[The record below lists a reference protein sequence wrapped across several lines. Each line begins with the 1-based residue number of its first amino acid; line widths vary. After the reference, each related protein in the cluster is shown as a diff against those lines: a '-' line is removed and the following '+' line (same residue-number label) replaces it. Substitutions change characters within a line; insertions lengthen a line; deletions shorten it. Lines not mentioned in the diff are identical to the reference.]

1 MLLTQQVLNGI
12 VLGAG
17 YALVAVGI
25 TLVLRVLD
33 IVNFAHGDLY
43 MLGGLGLFFGTTQ
56 LGLPYVLAGALSIV
70 AVSIVALIQLRLV
83 RSVMR
88 AEPFNVI
95 LATFA
100 LSVVISN
107 LTNVYLDGSAASVD
121 APVSGFIRVGGV
133 GLSAQRL
140 LVLVVTAL
148 LFTGLVLALGHTR
161 MGRQVRAVAQN
172 PLGALVSGIRVE
184 SIRARVFVGAGAV
197 AALGGVL
204 LTPIVQ
210 VSPTAGL
217 GVMLKGF
224 VVIILGGLGSV
235 PGAVVGGLAL
245 GVIEAIGGSYL
256 GSEWTNGFGFVL
268 LIAVLLLRPQGLLGT
283 RAAR

>member
-1 MLLTQQVLNGI
+1 MLLAQQALNGI

-33 IVNFAHGDLY
+33 VVNFAHGDLY
-43 MLGGLGLFFGTTQ
+43 MLGGLGVFVGTTR
-56 LGLPYVLAGALSIV
+56 LGLPFAAAGALAVV
-70 AVSIVALIQLRLV
+70 AVALVALVQLRLV
-83 RSVMR
+83 RSIMR
-88 AEPFNVI
+88 VEPFNVI

-100 LSVVISN
+100 MSVVLSN
-107 LTNVYLDGSAASVD
+107 LTNIYLHGSAASVD
-121 APVSGFIRVGGV
+121 APVSGLLRFGGV
-133 GLSAQRL
+133 VLPAQRL
-140 LVLVVTAL
+140 VVIIATAL
-148 LFTGLVLALGHTR
+148 LFAALMLALGHTR
-161 MGRQVRAVAQN
+161 LGRQVRAVAQN
-172 PLGALVSGIRVE
+172 PLGAQVTGIKVD

-204 LTPIVQ
+204 LAPIVQ
-210 VSPTAGL
+210 VTPTAGL

-224 VVIILGGLGSV
+224 VVVILGGLGSV
-235 PGAVVGGLAL
+235 TGAIVGGLAL
-245 GVIEAIGGSYL
+245 GVIETVGGSYL

-283 RAAR
+283 RVR

>member
-43 MLGGLGLFFGTTQ
+43 MLGGLGVFVGTTQ
-56 LGLPYVLAGALSIV
+56 LGLPYAVAGLLSMVGVAGFALV
-70 AVSIVALIQLRLV
+70 QLRLV
-83 RSVMR
+83 RSVLR

-100 LSVVISN
+100 VSVVVSN

-121 APVSGFIRVGGV
+121 APVAGFLRFGGV
-133 GLSAQRL
+133 VLSIQRL
-140 LVLVVTAL
+140 LVIVATAV
-148 LFTGLVLALGHTR
+148 LFTGLMLALGHTR

-172 PLGALVSGIRVE
+172 PLGAQVSGIRVD
-184 SIRARVFVGAGAV
+184 SIRTRVFVGAGAI

-204 LTPIVQ
+204 LAPIVQ
-210 VSPTAGL
+210 VTPTAGL

-235 PGAVVGGLAL
+235 TGAVVGGIAL
-245 GVIEAIGGSYL
+245 GVIEAVGGSYV

-268 LIAVLLLRPQGLLGT
+268 LIAVLLLRPQGLLGK
-283 RAAR
+283 RVR

>member
-1 MLLTQQVLNGI
+1 MLLTQQALNGI

-43 MLGGLGLFFGTTQ
+43 MLGGLGVFVGTTK
-56 LGLPYVLAGALSIV
+56 LGLPFPLAGAV
-70 AVSIVALIQLRLV
+70 AVVAVAGLSLVQLRLV

-100 LSVVISN
+100 VSVVLSN
-107 LTNVYLDGSAASVD
+107 LTNIYLGGSAASVD
-121 APVSGFIRVGGV
+121 APVSGLIRVGDIV
-133 GLSAQRL
+133 LSAQRL
-140 LVLVVTAL
+140 LVIVGAAIVFA
-148 LFTGLVLALGHTR
+148 GLMLALGHTR
-161 MGRQVRAVAQN
+161 LGRQVRAVAQN
-172 PLGALVSGIRVE
+172 PLGAQVSGIKVD
-184 SIRARVFVGAGAV
+184 SIRTQVFIGAGAF
-197 AALGGVL
+197 AALAGVL
-204 LTPIVQ
+204 LAPIVQ
-210 VSPTAGL
+210 VSPTVGL

-224 VVIILGGLGSV
+224 VVIILGGLGNV
-235 PGAVVGGLAL
+235 AGAAVGGIAL
-245 GVIEAIGGSYL
+245 GVIESVGGAYL

-283 RAAR
+283 RVS